1 MTLPAQAPATLPY
14 PVAAAAGTGIAVRA
28 GAEPPVIYDAPTG
41 LAALAAAP
49 HVVCHAAY
57 LVERL
62 GYAASAPRAAI
73 RAARDQRHLD
83 IAELFAFA
91 APAVPA
97 VPLPNGLARA
107 LALTPDQDDCLT
119 IAAVAEELLSRLA
132 DRRFERRRETA
143 ELAQFLGRARWPWAE
158 PVLAAL
164 RHGEPDLKLPPFV
177 TGLNVWDR
185 LPEWEEEGPRPPSRQ
200 HPVTATEAR
209 DFLRELLG
217 PDAEA
222 RPQQMDY
229 CGDAALAFN
238 PRAEPTSNVIVLAEA
253 GTGLGK
259 TLGYLAPA
267 AMWARR
273 NAGTVWVSTYTK
285 NLQRQLEQESG
296 RIIPDPAER
305 RRRIVIRK
313 GRENY
318 ACLLNM
324 QEAFGR
330 MTYSPRSA
338 LLAGLIARWAL
349 ASRDGDMVG
358 GDFPA
363 WIMGLTSEA
372 MGEAAT
378 ASPARLGL
386 TDRRGE
392 CIYAACPHY
401 RKCFI
406 EKAVRAARKADIVI
420 ANHALVL
427 HQAAIDQALGP
438 AGTTEEQEQTGAM
451 RRLIFDEGHHL
462 FDAADS
468 AFSGHLTGIETAEL
482 RRWIRGPEAQGR
494 RGRGLADRLGEL
506 ASDDRQSEELLGLVL
521 RAAEAL
527 PGPGW
532 MRRVQ
537 AGMPD
542 GAAESFLWLVRQQ
555 VESRNAPSGAPVVEA
570 DCRPLADGVANAAG
584 RLAAALIDL
593 KRPMSLLAERLTKR
607 LDEEAS
613 ELSSADRARIEAIAR
628 SLRRRSELMT
638 GGWVAM
644 LARLI
649 EEPEPR
655 YVDWFAIDQ
664 FEGRE
669 IDCGFHCHW
678 VDPTEPLAAAVLRP
692 PDGVI
697 ITSATLRDRPPE
709 APEDWRNAEMRTGA
723 AHLPY
728 AARRASFPSPFDYL
742 ANSCIIVVNDVAR
755 DDMDQLAAAYR
766 ELFLA
771 ASGGGLGLFTAIARL
786 RAVHRRLMVP
796 LARAGLPLYAQHVDP
811 IDTGTLVDM
820 FRAERHSCLLGTDA
834 VRDGVDVPG
843 DSLRLIVLDRVP
855 WNQPTILERAR
866 REQFGGA
873 AWQDMGVRLR
883 LRQAFGRLIRR
894 GDDRG
899 VFVVLDSRLASRF
912 CTAFP
917 PGMPISR
924 MGLVEAI
931 DATAKFVRGS
941 RR

>member
-1 MTLPAQAPATLPY
+1 M
-14 PVAAAAGTGIAVRA
+14 
-28 GAEPPVIYDAPTG
+28 
-41 LAALAAAP
+41 LAATP

-57 LVERL
+57 LIERL
-62 GYAASAPRAAI
+62 GYAASASRAAV

-83 IAELFAFA
+83 IAELFAFV
-91 APAVPA
+91 APALPA
-97 VPLPNGLARA
+97 VPLPDGLARA
-107 LALTPDQDDCLT
+107 LAVTPGSDDCLT
-119 IAAVAEELLSRLA
+119 IAAVAEELLARLA
-132 DRRFERRRETA
+132 DPRFGRRRETA
-143 ELAQFLGRARWPWAE
+143 ELSQFLGRARWPWAE

-164 RHGEPDLKLPPFV
+164 RLGDPDLKLPPFA

-185 LPEWEEEGPRPPSRQ
+185 LPEWEEEGPRPPSR
-200 HPVTATEAR
+200 HAAVSADEAR
-209 DFLRELLG
+209 TFLAELLG

-229 CGDAALAFN
+229 CAEAAGAFR
-238 PRAEPTSNVIVLAEA
+238 PRSEPMSNMILLVEA

-267 AMWARR
+267 ALWARR

-285 NLQRQLEQESG
+285 NLQRQLEQESA
-296 RIIPDPAER
+296 RIVPEPEER

-330 MTYSPRSA
+330 MTHSPKSA
-338 LLAGLIARWAL
+338 LLAGLIARWAM

-363 WIMGLTSEA
+363 WIMGLTSDVV
-372 MGEAAT
+372 GDPAT

-406 EKAVRAARKADIVI
+406 EKAVRAGRKADIVI

-427 HQAAIDQALGP
+427 RQAAIDLALGP
-438 AGTTEEQEQTGAM
+438 AETTEEQEQAGAM
-451 RRLIFDEGHHL
+451 RRLVFDEGHHL

-468 AFSGHLTGIETAEL
+468 AFSGHLTGAETAEL

-506 ASDDRQSEELLGLVL
+506 ASDDRASEELLGLVL
-521 RAAEAL
+521 AAALSL

-542 GAAESFLWLVRQQ
+542 GAAETFLWLVRQQ
-555 VESRNAPSGAPVVEA
+555 VEARNSPSAAPMVET
-570 DCRPLADGVANAAG
+570 DCRPLAEGLADAAG

-593 KRPMSLLAERLTKR
+593 KRPMSLLAQRLGKR

-613 ELSSADRARIEAIAR
+613 ELTSAERARIEAMAR

-638 GGWVAM
+638 AGWVAM
-644 LARLI
+644 LARLL
-649 EEPEPR
+649 EEPDPR
-655 YVDWFAIDQ
+655 FVEWFAIDQ
-664 FEGRE
+664 AEGRE
-669 IDCGFHCHW
+669 IDFGFHSHW

-692 PDGVI
+692 PDGII

-709 APEDWRNAEMRTGA
+709 APEDWRNAELRTGA

-728 AARRASFPSPFDYL
+728 AVRRASFPSPFDYR

-771 ASGGGLGLFTAIARL
+771 SGGGGLGLFTAIARL
-786 RAVHRRLMVP
+786 RAVHRRLVVP

-820 FRAERHSCLLGTDA
+820 FRAERQSCLLGTDA

-855 WNQPTILERAR
+855 WSQPTILERAR
-866 REQFGGA
+866 RQQFGGGL
-873 AWQDMGVRLR
+873 WQDMGVRLR

-917 PGMPISR
+917 EGMTVAR

-931 DATAKFVRGS
+931 DATS
-941 RR
+941 RFLGPPSPHGRA